1 MLRAMLFLALVLGA
15 PALAEVQDIVGN
27 HQSETV
33 TLTGQDKIQIMG
45 NHNSLKAIGQSDRCA
60 VVLMGNHN
68 IVTLV
73 SSGGATDMLGN
84 HNTVVVDGDWRAI
97 NVLGN
102 YNTVKIVR
110 KQGRPEPAIN
120 RVGKNTQVLYVDP

>member
-27 HQSETV
+27 HQTETV
-33 TLTGQDKIQIMG
+33 TLAGEDKIQIMG
-45 NHNSLKAIGQSDRCA
+45 NHNVVKAVGQSVEA
-60 VVLMGNHN
+60 GVVLMGNHN
-68 IVTLV
+68 TVTLV
-73 SSGGATDMLGN
+73 STGGATDLLGN
-84 HNTVVVDGDWRAI
+84 HNTVVVDGDWSAI

-110 KQGRPEPAIN
+110 KKGRPEPMIN